1 MNKIKGFI
9 NMSKPCRNEKC
20 NEDNSIIFSP
30 SDTVEEAKEFD
41 KWDKTNK
48 DREIPKPTLAESPH
62 LNKICPPKWEMEALL
77 KPEIKNTPK
86 GKVKEFINKYFN
98 QNNYGT
104 RFPIYF
110 CIRDYEYYPCPEG
123 TGDRQEFLDRDSNE
137 IISHLEYT
145 VLSEKEQDNYEEVES
160 KKYPVDKGVFLL
172 EEEAKQ
178 HLKVNHYHYSNE
190 AHIYCHHMWRSPETE
205 EFLNNL
211 KELLK

>member
-1 MNKIKGFI
+1 
-9 NMSKPCRNEKC
+9 MSKPCRCKKC

-30 SDTVEEAKEFD
+30 SDTVKEAKEFD
-41 KWDKTNK
+41 KWDKANK

-62 LNKICPPKWEMEALL
+62 LNKICPPKWEMETLL
-77 KPEIKNTPK
+77 KPEIEITSK
-86 GKVKEFINKYFN
+86 GKIKEFITKYFN

-110 CIRDYEYYPCPEG
+110 CILDLELRNSPEGEEDFIEYYSPIHGE
-123 TGDRQEFLDRDSNE
+123 S
-137 IISHLEYT
+137 ISKEEYLKLT
-145 VLSEKEQDNYEEVES
+145 EEEREYGEYFPIYQAL
-160 KKYPVDKGVFLL
+160 YPVEKGVFLL

-178 HLKVNHYHYSNE
+178 HLKANHYHYHE
-190 AHIYCHHMWRSPETE
+190 KAKVYCKHMWRAPETE